1 VLAPVVA
8 YYVVTNH
15 LARRSSR
22 EYFARLGLRPSFAR
36 TWRHVGVFAESLMDK
51 LLAVAGRF
59 PFQGLRFTG
68 REVLV
73 ESMAAGRGGLL
84 ITAHMGCLEVCRLA
98 AERKV
103 GPRLNVLVHTHHADR
118 FNAVMQRLD
127 PRTQVRLLQVTDVGP
142 GTAALLAERVAAGE
156 FIVIAGD
163 RVPVSDTSGR
173 TVPAPFLGAEARF
186 PIGPWV
192 LAAALRC
199 QVILF
204 SVLHEDDTYRVRFEK
219 LADRVELPRGQRE
232 AAAAEYAAR
241 YAQRL
246 EALCRLSPYDWFNF
260 FPFWEP
266 PRA

>member
-1 VLAPVVA
+1 
-8 YYVVTNH
+8 
-15 LARRSSR
+15 
-22 EYFARLGLRPSFAR
+22 
-36 TWRHVGVFAESLMDK
+36 
-51 LLAVAGRF
+51 
-59 PFQGLRFTG
+59 
-68 REVLV
+68 
-73 ESMAAGRGGLL
+73 
-84 ITAHMGCLEVCRLA
+84 
-98 AERKV
+98 
-103 GPRLNVLVHTHHADR
+103 VHTHHADR

-142 GTAALLAERVAAGE
+142 GTAALLAERVDAGE